1 MNFRRLITAATLAC
15 AAALAGCSNV
25 NPVTGKTI
33 YTPFTPTLET
43 YYGSK
48 AHQEMID
55 ARGAYTEDAD
65 LTAYVNRVGRAVAKG
80 AVRRGIDY
88 TFTILDSDE
97 INAHA
102 LPGGYV
108 YITRGALAFANN
120 EAEVAALLGHE
131 IGHVDAFH
139 FREKKHDTMN
149 VLLSVL
155 LRNSSIGANEIE
167 LAEKL
172 VAASAGS
179 SVYSQDQE
187 YEADA
192 LGIHYM
198 AAAGY
203 DPQAMISMMR
213 TDEAKTRLDGDD
225 MKGNAVAREILSLN
239 LSHPQTPDRV
249 ARAIEAAKTS
259 PVKTAGN
266 PGAIPAGA
274 GRDAYLAAV
283 DGMMFGPDPAEGTIE
298 GRQLTR
304 PGFEFSFS
312 APQGFD
318 LWNLHSQA
326 IGLSSTAFLVLE
338 LGKPVANGLMTDY
351 VAHAMVTDATVQN
364 VRMIDTHGL
373 EAATGIVTHEMF
385 TMRLAAIRDQ
395 ARHLYR
401 LAFVAPTKVF
411 HDLDKDF
418 IASIESFRHVETAE
432 AGTAPKMRLHV
443 VTVGAGDTVESL
455 AARMAVQDKKL
466 DWFRVLNGLG
476 EADAVQRGEKVKVV
490 VAE

>member
-1 MNFRRLITAATLAC
+1 MIFRRLITAATLAC

-48 AHQEMID
+48 AHEEMID
-55 ARGAYTEDAD
+55 DRGAYTEDAD
-65 LTAYVNRVGRAVAKG
+65 LTAYVNRVGQAVAKG

-88 TFTILDSDE
+88 TFTILDSDD

-108 YITRGALAFANN
+108 YITRGALAFANS

-139 FREKKHDTMN
+139 FRKKKHDTMN

-155 LRNSSIGANEIE
+155 LRNSSTGANEIE

-172 VAASAGS
+172 VAASSGS

-203 DPQAMISMMR
+203 DPQAMIGMMR
-213 TDEAKTRLDGDD
+213 TDEAKTRLDGDEV
-225 MKGNAVAREILSLN
+225 KGNAVAREILSLN
-239 LSHPQTPDRV
+239 LSHPQTPDRM
-249 ARAIEAAKTS
+249 ARATEAAKTS
-259 PVKTAGN
+259 PISPAGN
-266 PGAIPAGA
+266 PAGVD
-274 GRDAYLAAV
+274 RDAYLAAV

-304 PGFEFSFS
+304 PGFEFSFA

-326 IGLSSTAFLVLE
+326 IGLSSKAFLVLE
-338 LGKPVANGLMTDY
+338 LGKPAANGLLTDY

-364 VRMIDTHGL
+364 VRAIDVQGL
-373 EAATGIVTHEMF
+373 EAATGVVNHEMF
-385 TMRLAAIRDQ
+385 TMRLAAIRDR

-411 HDLDKDF
+411 HDLDKNF
-418 IASIESFRHVETAE
+418 IASIESFRHVEAAE
-432 AGTAPKMRLHV
+432 AAAPPKMRLHV
-443 VTVGAGDTVESL
+443 VTVATGDTVESL
-455 AARMAVQDKKL
+455 AAGMAMKEKKVE
-466 DWFRVLNGLG
+466 WFRVLNGMN
-476 EADAVQRGEKVKVV
+476 ATDAVQVGQKVKVV